1 MNNIALLEA
10 GTEAGNAGLFGG
22 SAMMI
27 IYIVAIVA
35 FFYFFMIRPQKK
47 QEKETAAM
55 RNSLSIGDE
64 ITTIGGIIGRIV
76 TVKDDTIVIETGA
89 DRNHIKITRWAVSQ
103 NNTANEKL
111 AAERAAA
118 KEAADKEKAA
128 RMEAKGKT
136 EKKKKNKEE
145 KF

>member
-10 GTEAGNAGLFGG
+10 GAQAGNAGLFGG

-27 IYIVAIVA
+27 IYIVAIVD

-64 ITTIGGIIGRIV
+64 ITTIGGIIGRI
-76 TVKDDTIVIETGA
+76 THIKDDVVTIETGA
-89 DRNHIKITRWAVSQ
+89 DRNKIRIRK
-103 NNTANEKL
+103 TAISTV
-111 AAERAAA
+111 
-118 KEAADKEKAA
+118 DKKYGEEKAA
-128 RMEAKGKT
+128 PKGGYKV
-136 EKKKKNKEE
+136 KKKEE
-145 KF
+145 KADKVMGEAPALKEDK